1 MTTAEKFVQ
10 PSIPKFDGHYDYW
23 SMMMENFLRSKEMW
37 NLVDEGIP
45 PAAIGTSSAS
55 EAQRKTVEETKLKDL
70 KVKNFLFQAIDREIL
85 ETILDK
91 GTSKAIWD
99 SMKRKYQGSTK
110 VKRAQLQALR
120 REFELLVMKEG
131 EKVDTFLGRT
141 LTLVNKMKS
150 NGETMEQSMVVSK
163 ILRSLT
169 IKFNYVVCSIEESND
184 LSTLSIDELHGSLL
198 VHEQRMQ
205 GYQEEEHVLK
215 VVDDDRSNR
224 GRGRGM
230 FRGGRGRGRWRQ
242 PTNKA
247 VIECF
252 KCHKLGHFQY
262 ECPDWEKKA
271 NYAELEEEELF
282 LMSYAGIHQEKKE
295 EIWFLD
301 SGCSNHMTGNKE
313 WFSELEENFNRT
325 VKLGNDTRMAVV
337 AKGSIKVQINGIIQ
351 VISDVYYIPE
361 LKNNLLSIGQ
371 LQEKGLTILI
381 QDGTCKVYHSKRGLI
396 MQTNMSGNR
405 MFFVKALMP

>member
-1 MTTAEKFVQ
+1 
-10 PSIPKFDGHYDYW
+10 
-23 SMMMENFLRSKEMW
+23 
-37 NLVDEGIP
+37 
-45 PAAIGTSSAS
+45 
-55 EAQRKTVEETKLKDL
+55 
-70 KVKNFLFQAIDREIL
+70 
-85 ETILDK
+85 
-91 GTSKAIWD
+91 
-99 SMKRKYQGSTK
+99 
-110 VKRAQLQALR
+110 
-120 REFELLVMKEG
+120 MKEG
-131 EKVDTFLGRT
+131 EKVDTFLRRT

-215 VVDDDRSNR
+215 VAHDDRSNR

-230 FRGGRGRGRWRQ
+230 FRGGRGRGRGRQ
-242 PTNKA
+242 PINKA

-271 NYAELEEEELF
+271 NYAELEEWELL
-282 LMSYAGIHQEKKE
+282 LMSYADIQQEKKE

-313 WFSELEENFNRT
+313 WFFELEENFNRT

-351 VISDVYYIPE
+351 VISNIYYIPE
-361 LKNNLLSIGQ
+361 LKNNLLSTRQ

-381 QDGTCKVYHSKRGLI
+381 RDGTCKVYHSKRGLI

-405 MFFVKALMP
+405 MFFCVCKLKMYQRKRRACGTIDLGT